1 MKIQSKDLTE
11 DLKAGRPNVKDSTIK
26 QYENNLLKLKKIFNS
41 DSYDFLSN
49 PKTVMEKLEDKHYL
63 SQRNFLNSIV
73 VLLLAL
79 DSDNEYEKLIGEY
92 STIRDNF
99 NEKYTNENKN
109 NNVISDKQSKN
120 FGTIQEVYDMLNKM
134 ADDLKPTR
142 KKTEL
147 TKKEMQLLQAYTL
160 FSIYSRMPFRNDVA
174 DGTEAITKAAL
185 NKKSKQEQREKNWL
199 LIEKNKL
206 SWIMN
211 IYKSDKTYG
220 QKVIVVEDKT
230 LKRILNHYIKIN
242 GHGVLFKTS
251 SGKPLTRTE
260 LSKTLLK
267 FSKKYSGKAWSS
279 TILRKIYLSSK
290 YGDMKKELEADNAI
304 MGHSK
309 TMALDT
315 YVKEEQ

>member
-211 IYKSDKTYG
+211 S
-220 QKVIVVEDKT
+220 
-230 LKRILNHYIKIN
+230 
-242 GHGVLFKTS
+242 
-251 SGKPLTRTE
+251 
-260 LSKTLLK
+260 
-267 FSKKYSGKAWSS
+267 
-279 TILRKIYLSSK
+279 
-290 YGDMKKELEADNAI
+290 
-304 MGHSK
+304 
-309 TMALDT
+309 
-315 YVKEEQ
+315 